1 MRRTDYSAIG
11 ETLYEGKLTN
21 GLPVFVVPKPG
32 YRKSFACFV
41 TNYGGADRRFTLNGE
56 QKDTPAGV
64 AHYLEHKMFDTPDGG
79 NALMA
84 LDAAGA
90 NANAFTSASMTAYHF
105 SCTQNFQENLR
116 TLLSFVSVPYY
127 TQESVDKE
135 RGIIAQELRMYED
148 DPDNAVDIALMR
160 LLFAHSPLR
169 DDVGGT
175 VESIQQITPAVLYD
189 CHKVFYHPSNM
200 ALCVVGDVDPEMV
213 ERTAAELLTPEPA
226 PLPGRDYGPEE
237 GLDPVDRRTERRME
251 VSAPL
256 FLAGLK
262 LGPDGRGPAAHRQ
275 KLTAGLA
282 LKCLY
287 GRSSPAYLDLY
298 GKGLL
303 NSTFG
308 CGADYAAGQGIVMFG
323 GESKDPDAA
332 LEALLAAAEKVAAVG
347 FDEALFDRQKKASY
361 GSSLRALG
369 DFRSLG
375 VSLAESCFGGYQT
388 LDGFGIINSI
398 TCADASA
405 WVREHIRP
413 ERTALSVVLPK
424 KTQDP

>member
-1 MRRTDYSAIG
+1 MRKTDYAAIG
-11 ETLYEGKLTN
+11 ETLYESRLPN

-32 YRKSFACFV
+32 YCKSFACFV

-56 QKDTPAGV
+56 RKDTPAGV

-79 NALMA
+79 NALMI

-90 NANAFTSASMTAYHF
+90 NANAFTSETMTAYYF
-105 SCTQNFQENLR
+105 SCTQRFEEDLR
-116 TLLSFVSVPYY
+116 TLLRFVSVPYY
-127 TQESVDKE
+127 TQQSVDKE
-135 RGIIAQELRMYED
+135 RGIIGQELRMYED
-148 DPDNAVDIALMR
+148 DPDNAVYMELMR

-175 VESIQQITPAVLYD
+175 VESIQLITPQVLYD

-200 ALCVVGDVDPEMV
+200 ALCVVGDVDPELV
-213 ERTAAELLTPEPA
+213 ERTAAEELTAEAA
-226 PLPGRDYGPEE
+226 PLPGRDYGPAE
-237 GLDPVDRRTERRME
+237 GLDPVGKRNQRRME

-256 FLAGLK
+256 FMAGLK
-262 LGPDGRGPAAHRQ
+262 LGEDRHGPAGHRER
-275 KLTAGLA
+275 LTAGLA

-298 GKGLL
+298 GRGLL
-303 NSTFG
+303 NGTFG
-308 CGADYAAGQGIVMFG
+308 CSADYAAGEGFVVFG

-332 LEALLAAAEKVAAVG
+332 ADALLAAAEKVAAEG
-347 FDEALFDRQKKASY
+347 FDPALFQRQKKASY

-369 DFRSLG
+369 DFRNLG
-375 VSLAESCFGGYQT
+375 VSLAESCFAGYRT
-388 LDGFGIINSI
+388 LDGFEIMNAI
-398 TCADASA
+398 TCEDASA

-413 ERTALSVVLPK
+413 ERTALSVVLPRREAGA
-424 KTQDP
+424 